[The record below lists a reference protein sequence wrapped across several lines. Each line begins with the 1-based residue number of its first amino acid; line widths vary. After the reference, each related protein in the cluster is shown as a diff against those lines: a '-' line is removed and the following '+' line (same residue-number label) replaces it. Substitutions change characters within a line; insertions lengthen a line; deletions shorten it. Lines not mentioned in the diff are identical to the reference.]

1 MAPRIHAQRNC
12 HPPDLYVP
20 PLTGLRRHRFPSPI
34 DTSEASPGTSEGL
47 TINTRAVVTNCA
59 NGDPVVNA
67 GADITGLVVERSDDG
82 FRLTVLFGQSPVTS
96 FNDFSNAARFGILSE
111 RGVQRAFMKEEHD
124 GQTSQGEI
132 LGNTANG
139 DAVDVQV
146 GSDRVVLNFRQP
158 TDDDPRFIIA
168 QRFNTPVEQDDVNC
182 DQLVIDFA
190 QPQPPMTAP
199 LFFTIDLPT
208 NTWTTIVIGH
218 GPRQTFDFEPR
229 GRPLLPSVP
238 GRLQRRRPC
247 NTWLLRSERPHSC
260 ACHR

>member
-1 MAPRIHAQRNC
+1 M
-12 HPPDLYVP
+12 
-20 PLTGLRRHRFPSPI
+20 
-34 DTSEASPGTSEGL
+34 
-47 TINTRAVVTNCA
+47 VTNCA